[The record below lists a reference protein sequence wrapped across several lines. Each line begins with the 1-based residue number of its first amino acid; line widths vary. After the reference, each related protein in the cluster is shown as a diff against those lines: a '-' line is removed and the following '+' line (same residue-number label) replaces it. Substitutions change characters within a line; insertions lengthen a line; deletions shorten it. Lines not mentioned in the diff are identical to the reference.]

1 MSRFDGIGRKR
12 LGDLNKPPRILRMGT
27 SRLETPAVQSDGFGA
42 WLIATARGL
51 RLAAPG
57 VAVTL
62 SQ

>member
-1 MSRFDGIGRKR
+1 
-12 LGDLNKPPRILRMGT
+12 MGP
-27 SRLETPAVQSDGFGA
+27 SRLHIPAVQSDRFGA
-42 WLIATARGL
+42 GLIATARGL